1 MKVRKVVNRSGRGF
15 RGYFPS
21 RKLGRL
27 VEWESLLERDAIILF
42 EFSNGIKSY
51 QEQPELIVYEQ
62 DGEMRRYFPDFSIIL
77 TNDKNIHYE
86 VKPLAKLISLDLV
99 NKYSAVKHHYERLG
113 RDFRILVDQ
122 QIRIE
127 PRLSN
132 LKLLARVQHFRGD
145 LNDVR
150 LKAITLIKGNEHI
163 SLQKLSEIVGR
174 TYVLVLL
181 AHGDIRCNMTIDLN
195 AEDNFLRLPKECDHA
210 ALFI

>member
-1 MKVRKVVNRSGRGF
+1 
-15 RGYFPS
+15 
-21 RKLGRL
+21 

-163 SLQKLSEIVGR
+163 SLQKLSEIIGR